1 MPAEHDSVAT
11 SLEALRQQLVAIQ
24 NGDGEIRL
32 GKRSQR
38 VLAALLENPR
48 QSAVTSI
55 SELAERLAVN
65 ASTLTRLAQRLGYQ
79 GFSQLQAV
87 FRRELTEGGQH
98 FYSDLAAR
106 LATDRQQ
113 GEGLARLARLGR
125 QESTNFAELL
135 ERLDDGD
142 YDAAVEAL
150 VTARRVRVHGQRQ
163 FASLAQFVA
172 YGLGMLRA
180 DVAELDASRHGT
192 ADALA
197 QLEPGDVL
205 LVASCF
211 PYTTSVLKTAEVA
224 ARHGIRVIALS
235 DGTSSPLA
243 RNAELAFHVPNDSL
257 FFSNS
262 MCAFMLLAQGLLS
275 EVADRLGDQGVAA
288 LKQRETLIQEL
299 GASL

>member
-113 GEGLARLARLGR
+113 GEGLARIARLGR

-180 DVAELDASRHGT
+180 DVAELDASRHGA

-197 QLEPGDVL
+197 QLDPGDVL

>member
-1 MPAEHDSVAT
+1 MPAGHDSVAT

-24 NGDGEIRL
+24 QGDGEIRL

-55 SELAERLAVN
+55 SELAERLTVN

-180 DVAELDASRHGT
+180 DVAELDASRHGA

-197 QLEPGDVL
+197 QLDPGDVL

>member
-79 GFSQLQAV
+79 GFSQLQAI

-142 YDAAVEAL
+142 YNTAVQAL

-180 DVAELDASRHGT
+180 DVAELDASRHGA

-197 QLEPGDVL
+197 QLDPGDVL

>member
-24 NGDGEIRL
+24 QGDGEIRL

-55 SELAERLAVN
+55 SELAERLTVN

-180 DVAELDASRHGT
+180 DVAELDASRHGA

-197 QLEPGDVL
+197 QLDPGDVL